1 MIIPSILPTKVR
13 GLMSLQEYS
22 KKEIL
27 EILSLSALLKKDRTS
42 HRLWGTLEGK
52 TFALIFQK
60 PSTRTRLSI
69 EVAIR
74 ELGGHSTYLG
84 WNDLQLGRM
93 ESISDTAKVM
103 SRYLDGIVA
112 RVHSHDDLTIFAKW
126 STIPVFNAL
135 SDTHHPMQALA
146 DLFTINEKKG
156 KFGDL
161 KVAFIGD
168 GNNVANSLLIACSK
182 VGLDLVVASPKE
194 YVPDS
199 RIVKTALIN
208 AKKSGSTV
216 KVTTDPK
223 DAVKNADVIMTDA
236 ATSMGFEDQSE
247 QRSKI
252 FFPRYQVNEKLLK
265 IANKNSIVM
274 HCQPWKIG
282 EEITQNVAYGKQCVA
297 FDQAENRLHTSKA
310 FLHFSYSR

>member
-1 MIIPSILPTKVR
+1 MIIPSKLPPKAR
-13 GLMSLQEYS
+13 GLMSLQEYTR
-22 KKEIL
+22 KEIV
-27 EILSLSALLKKDRTS
+27 EIMSLSALLKKDRTK
-42 HRLWGTLEGK
+42 HRLWRTLEGK

-103 SRYLDGIVA
+103 SRYLDGIIA
-112 RVHSHDDLTIFAKW
+112 RVHSHNDLTIFAKW

-156 KFGDL
+156 KLGAL

-182 VGLDLVVASPKE
+182 VGLDLFVASPKE
-194 YVPDS
+194 YVPDP
-199 RIVKTALIN
+199 RIVKTALSN
-208 AKKSGSTV
+208 AKESGSIV
-216 KVTTDPK
+216 KVTTEPK
-223 DAVKNADVIMTDA
+223 EAAKNADVIMTDA

-247 QRSKI
+247 QRTKI

-265 IANKNSIVM
+265 ITNKNSIVM

-282 EEITQNVAYGKQCVA
+282 EEITQSVAYGKQCVA

-310 FLHFSYSR
+310 FLHFSYSP

>member
-1 MIIPSILPTKVR
+1 MIIPSKLLKKAR
-13 GLMSLQEYS
+13 GLMSLQEYT

-27 EILSLSALLKKDRTS
+27 EIISLSALLKKDRKT

-103 SRYLDGIVA
+103 SRYLDGIIA
-112 RVHSHDDLTIFAKW
+112 RVHSHDDLTIFAKS

-156 KFGDL
+156 KLSEL

-182 VGLDLVVASPKE
+182 VGLDLFVASPKE
-194 YVPDS
+194 YVPDQ
-199 RIVKTALIN
+199 RIVKTALSN
-208 AKKSGSTV
+208 AKQSGSIV
-216 KVTTDPK
+216 KVITDPK
-223 DAVKNADVIMTDA
+223 EAAKNADVIMTDA
-236 ATSMGFEDQSE
+236 ATSMGFEDQAE

-310 FLHFSYSR
+310 FLHFSYSH

>member
-1 MIIPSILPTKVR
+1 
-13 GLMSLQEYS
+13 MSLQEYTR
-22 KKEIL
+22 KEIL
-27 EILSLSALLKKDRTS
+27 EILNLSALLKKERTT
-42 HRLWGTLEGK
+42 HRLKRTLDGK
-52 TFALIFQK
+52 SLALIFQK

-84 WNDLQLGRM
+84 WNDLQLGRK
-93 ESISDTAKVM
+93 ESIPDTAKVM
-103 SRYLDGIVA
+103 SRYLDGIIV
-112 RVHSHDDLTIFAKW
+112 RVHSHHDLTIFAKW

-146 DLFTINEKKG
+146 DLFTIKEKKG
-156 KFGDL
+156 KLDGL

-182 VGLDLVVASPKE
+182 LGVDIYVASPKE
-194 YVPDS
+194 YVPAH
-199 RIVKTALIN
+199 RIVKTALSN
-208 AKKSGSTV
+208 AKDSGSIV

-223 DAVKNADVIMTDA
+223 EAAKNADVIMTDA

-247 QRSKI
+247 LRSKI
-252 FFPRYQVNEKLLK
+252 FFPRFQVNEKLLK
-265 IANKNSIVM
+265 IGNKHAIVM
-274 HCQPWKIG
+274 HCQPWRIG
-282 EEITQNVAYGKQCVA
+282 EEITQKVAYGQQCVA

-310 FLHFSYSR
+310 FLHFSYSQ